1 MTRHTCIICGKKRY
15 EKKMEKA
22 FLHSWVCVETCSEHQ
37 DIPKA
42 KEILSL
48 YSQLKHITN
57 KHLFTR

>member
-1 MTRHTCIICGKKRY
+1 MNRHTCIICGKKRY
-15 EKKMEKA
+15 EIKMEKI
-22 FLHSWVCVETCSEHQ
+22 LISSWVCIKDCSKHE

-48 YSQLKHITN
+48 YSQLKHINN